1 MKKFAK
7 KIVVLA
13 VCLLF
18 AAGLTMN
25 CLAANGITT
34 TQSEKVSSNSSFTLN
49 INLEYSSST
58 PIVIVMLNVSFPT
71 EYLAVVGHTNG
82 TLFSEASQYLS
93 STGEYG
99 IYFSTTTSAVLDG
112 KLATINFTTSKDFT
126 GSSYVPITVSARIVV
141 DGDTKELSAFHMV
154 NYSAIA
160 EDDIVIDEDDIEVD
174 DGDIEID
181 EGDDDIEIDE
191 DDDIVVDDDDEDI
204 VIDEDGDVEITVT
217 KATQATTTAK
227 TTAKTTT
234 ATTTKITTPA
244 TTTTPETTT
253 EPTTEATTE
262 VTTEATTEAVQ
273 TTLTLPTPA
282 PETEADDDSDAT
294 KKASGGGVIAA
305 AIVVIIISVC
315 AVLGIEYYKAI
326 FIK

>member
-7 KIVVLA
+7 KIVILA

-126 GSSYVPITVSARIVV
+126 GSSYVPITISARIVV

-174 DGDIEID
+174 DGDIEVD
-181 EGDDDIEIDE
+181 DDDIEIDE
-191 DDDIVVDDDDEDI
+191 DDDVVVDDDDEDI

-244 TTTTPETTT
+244 TTTTTETTT

-305 AIVVIIISVC
+305 AIVIIIISVC

>member
-1 MKKFAK
+1 MNKFSK
-7 KIVVLA
+7 KIVILA

-18 AAGLTMN
+18 SAGLALN
-25 CLAANGITT
+25 CLAVNGLSTS
-34 TQSEKVSSNSSFTLN
+34 QSQKVSANSSFTLN

-58 PIVIVMLNVSFPT
+58 PIVFVMLSISYPT

-82 TLFSEASQYLS
+82 TLFSECTTYLS
-93 STGEYG
+93 TTGSYG
-99 IYFSTTTSAVLDG
+99 LSFDATDSNVLDG
-112 KLATINFTTSKDFT
+112 RLATISFTTSKDFT
-126 GSSYVPITVSARIVV
+126 GSSYVPLSISAKVVV
-141 DGDTKELSAFHMV
+141 DGETKELSAFHMV
-154 NYSAIA
+154 NYSTIG
-160 EDDIVIDEDDIEVD
+160 EDDIVIDEDE
-174 DGDIEID
+174 
-181 EGDDDIEIDE
+181 
-191 DDDIVVDDDDEDI
+191 DIVVDEDEDIVVDDDEDVVIDDDEDI

-273 TTLTLPTPA
+273 TTVTLPTPA
-282 PETEADDDSDAT
+282 PETDASEGEDDAP

-305 AIVVIIISVC
+305 AIVIIILSVC
-315 AVLGIEYYKAI
+315 AVLGIEYYKAV